1 MTLTQ
6 GQMIG
11 KRYRVVSLLGQG
23 GMGAVYRAWDTRLN
37 IPVALKEMIPQPGL
51 DPQTLAQLRQQF
63 QQEAQV
69 LARLKHNYLVSVTD
83 FFEERGNAYLAMEFV
98 QGENLAERIERE
110 GALPEEQVT
119 AWAKQLLDALAY
131 CHSQGIIHRDVKPQN
146 VIITPEGAPPD
157 ARGGAV
163 LVDFGLVK
171 LWDPNDPRTKTAMR
185 GMGTPE
191 YAPPE
196 QYSVRGQHTDPRS
209 DIYSLGATLYH
220 ALTGQAPLTATERMA
235 DPSDFMPPRRLNL
248 QVSAPMEATV
258 LRAMKL
264 PRDER
269 FDNTQEMAAALED
282 GAPGPARPTVA
293 PKRKPRP
300 KHQATKVLPK
310 SQQAILPRKRH
321 IPVWAW
327 AVGGIIALALVA
339 AAAFGIIQTS
349 RSALMAVVKP
359 TPTSSPVSPIA
370 RSLTACPL
378 FVSNRDG
385 KREIYYLTEQGELV
399 RITHT
404 PSDSE
409 SWSPVPMPDG
419 AIIFTSNRDNKRE
432 IYHLAETG
440 DVTRITNTPGNGESW
455 EPAPMLDGSI
465 LFTSDRDGK
474 REIYHLSAEGE
485 IVQITNTASDGE
497 SWGPSS
503 TPDGDILFT
512 SDRDGKREVHHLAA
526 EGEVVQITNTPGDGE
541 SWGPSSTPNGD
552 ILFTSDRNGKREI
565 YHLTGTGNVTR
576 ITNTPGNSESWD
588 PVLTPDG
595 VIFLTSNRGGKREVY
610 HLTAE
615 GEIVQITNTP
625 GNSES
630 WSPTQ

>member
-1 MTLTQ
+1 
-6 GQMIG
+6 MIG
-11 KRYRVVSLLGQG
+11 KRYRIVSLLGQG

-63 QQEAQV
+63 QQEAQI

-98 QGENLAERIERE
+98 KGENLAERIERD
-110 GALPEEQVT
+110 GALPEEQV
-119 AWAKQLLDALAY
+119 AGWARQLLDALAY
-131 CHSQGIIHRDVKPQN
+131 CHSQGIIHRDLKPQN
-146 VIITPEGAPPD
+146 VIITP
-157 ARGGAV
+157 GGQAV

-235 DPSDFMPPRRLNL
+235 DPGDFMPPRRLNR
-248 QVSAPMEATV
+248 QVSAPMETTV

-269 FDNTQEMAAALED
+269 FENTQKMAAALKDES
-282 GAPGPARPTVA
+282 PGPARPAVA

-310 SQQAILPRKRH
+310 SQQAALPRQRRA
-321 IPVWAW
+321 PVWAW
-327 AVGGIIALALVA
+327 AVGGIIVLALVA
-339 AAAFGIIQTS
+339 ALACGIIQTS
-349 RSALMAVVKP
+349 RSILMAVVKP
-359 TPTSSPVSPIA
+359 TPTSSPISPIT

-385 KREIYYLTEQGELV
+385 KREIYHLTEQGEPA

-404 PSDSE
+404 PNDGE
-409 SWSPVPMPDG
+409 SWFPVSMPDG
-419 AIIFTSNRDNKRE
+419 TIIFTSNRDSKRE
-432 IYHLAETG
+432 IYHLTETG
-440 DVTRITNTPGNGESW
+440 DVTRITSTPGDGESW
-455 EPAPMLDGSI
+455 GPAPMLDGSI

-474 REIYHLSAEGE
+474 REVYHL
-485 IVQITNTASDGE
+485 T
-497 SWGPSS
+497 
-503 TPDGDILFT
+503 
-512 SDRDGKREVHHLAA
+512 A

-541 SWGPSSTPNGD
+541 SWGPCSTPDGAILFTSNRDGKREVYHLPAERKVVQITNTPGDGESWSPGSTPNGD
-552 ILFTSDRNGKREI
+552 ILFTSDRDGKREI
-565 YHLTGTGNVTR
+565 YHLAGTGDVTR
-576 ITNTPGNSESWD
+576 ITNTPENSESWS
-588 PVLTPDG
+588 PAPTPDG
-595 VIFLTSNRGGKREVY
+595 VIFLTSNRDGKREVY

-630 WSPTQ
+630 WSPTR